1 MKKIN
6 FKKYLLGILGL
17 LMIFV
22 ALFSLP
28 KNAEATSSIYLDS
41 TGYTYRLNSDDGAG
55 NFTFANTISSS
66 CNNSFLLAFV
76 STYADGNGW
85 DSVSYG
91 GVQMTDSGIG
101 GQSYVGQVRHMRW
114 QTFVLKSPLSGT
126 RNFHVRNTR
135 GLYSDPATI
144 VLKTF
149 CNVDQT
155 TPLDFVRGGVSGYG
169 GNGIGSGYFNI
180 TNNNSLVLFNYIVAT
195 GGTVTGT
202 AGYTKDTMYAY
213 NAVGDQQIY
222 NFFTNIIDS
231 KTQYDYYYVGGTDTD
246 WARSLDLFV
255 LNAAAPVSNISITSH
270 TINQASGDVSI
281 NGICDTIGTG
291 QNQLDIYANS
301 LGDPKL
307 FVVNCI
313 NNGFSAVYPGV
324 SYGTST
330 IYVIDALNN
339 ASLNRDSFSITR
351 DIPPSNIE
359 IMYPEASFSKRGRT
373 QEFVGYCEPYYS
385 GGLAPEN
392 AVPNTLTIQSG
403 SSLPPE
409 APSCTCTPND
419 TDFTWGT
426 FSCWY
431 TARSY
436 GTTNVCIID
445 TKDYNNI
452 DCLQMDFTDYNG
464 ATLVFYPY
472 FQWSFDSGAG
482 AKFQQSSMDIYDTQG
497 INQSAVPLYFTFS
510 EDVYNASST
519 YIFKLEDYTI
529 STSSPQI
536 ISSSTVADLNL
547 NQFRQIGFER
557 DLSILN
563 KRNLY
568 ASLSNATG
576 TLKIYQ
582 GVNLF
587 LYYHPMY
594 FPTPPIDFGSI
605 FPRMKSTLEG
615 KFIFH
620 QFFFAYDILLANFTH
635 VIPEVVPQFPMKFM
649 SGDNK
654 FDIVVP
660 ALDFESAPVKYFY
673 QHLRPMGD
681 GLLWLGFIVYVFFRI
696 LGAFSPNDKN

>member
-1 MKKIN
+1 MKKLN
-6 FKKYLLGILGL
+6 FRNYLFGLFTFLTLFGI
-17 LMIFV
+17 FFDSPRV
-22 ALFSLP
+22 V
-28 KNAEATSSIYLDS
+28 KATSGIYLDS
-41 TGYTYRLNSDDGAG
+41 TGYTYRQNSDDGSG
-55 NFTFANTISSS
+55 NFTFSNTIGSS
-66 CNNSFLLAFV
+66 CANSFLMAIV
-76 STYADGNGW
+76 STWADGNGW
-85 DSVSYG
+85 DNASYG
-91 GVQMTDSGIG
+91 GVPMTDSGIG
-101 GQSYVGQVRHMRW
+101 SQAYVGSSRHMRW

-135 GLYSDPATI
+135 GAYSDPATI

-155 TPLDFVRGGVSGYG
+155 TPLDFVRGGLNSYS

-180 TNNNSLVLFNYIVAT
+180 TNDNSLVFFNYILAT

-202 AGYTKDTMYAY
+202 AGYASSSLLAY
-213 NAVGDQQIY
+213 NAFGEQIY
-222 NFFTNIIDS
+222 NFFTATVGS

-255 LNAAAPVSNISITSH
+255 LNSAAPTSNISITSH

-291 QNQLDIYANS
+291 QNQLDIFANS
-301 LGDPKL
+301 QGDPKL
-307 FVVNCI
+307 FVVDCL
-313 NNGFSAVYPGV
+313 NNGFSAVYP
-324 SYGTST
+324 SMDYGTST

-339 ASLNRDSFSITR
+339 ASLNRASFTETR
-351 DIPPSNIE
+351 NRPPSNIE
-359 IMYPEASFSKRGRT
+359 IMYPEASFSKRGTT

-385 GGLAPEN
+385 GGLAKEN

-403 SSLPPE
+403 SSMPPV

-419 TDFTWGT
+419 EDFTWGT

-482 AKFQQSSMDIYDTQG
+482 AKFEQSSMNIYDTQG

-519 YIFKLEDYTI
+519 YIFKLEDYTV
-529 STSSPQI
+529 STTSPQV

-547 NQFRQIGFER
+547 NQFRQIVFER

-568 ASLSNATG
+568 ASISNATG

-587 LYYHPMY
+587 LYYHPMF

-620 QFFFAYDILLANFTH
+620 QFFQAYDILLANFTH

-660 ALDFESAPVKYFY
+660 ALDFESAPVKYFAT
-673 QHLRPMGD
+673 HLRPMGD
-681 GLLWLGFIVYVFFRI
+681 GLLWLGFIIYVFFRI
-696 LGAFSPNDKN
+696 LGAFSPNDKD